1 MKVKKSAVILIAFA
15 FLLTLVLIAANVA
28 LCIFDGTLDKVFGTV
43 TYMRNEEDVD
53 RAIENSRALALEV
66 EEEAAVLLMNED
78 DCLPKAD
85 LDKVNMFGWAS
96 YSPIS
101 CMVGSGAVANDEDE
115 QISLTSAFVN
125 AGVRYNADIEKMYEN
140 LGFDAETSTRAGNAD
155 YHLYEAGK
163 EDVDSVMESA
173 KAFSDVAII
182 TLGRA
187 AGESTD
193 VPFDTTEFDMVNG
206 QSLGVAGK
214 HYLELSEREK
224 YLIEAV
230 CASFDEVIVLLNNA
244 NVFEL
249 GYLEEFP
256 QIKSVLYI
264 GLPGDCGFAA
274 VPKILRGEVNPSGR
288 TADTY
293 AYDVMSAPATR
304 IPHYNVFG
312 NVTLDDKEVY
322 WVTYNEGIYVGY
334 RYYETRYVGD
344 DNVYSEEEE
353 AEYRKAVKYPFGYG
367 IGYTSFV
374 WEVTDTSLGGIH
386 ETIDITVKVTN
397 TGDRAGKDVVELYY
411 TAPYTP
417 GGIEKSYVV
426 LGAFAKT
433 ELLAP
438 GESGEVTL
446 TMNVD
451 DMASYDHR
459 GEKCYVLE
467 AGTYE
472 LKLQTNAHDRKAGV
486 DAIVYEVDETV
497 IYRDDA
503 DGARTGDEQ
512 AAINRFDN
520 AGIEVMSDK
529 ESENSYLSRADWEGT
544 WPDLASKY
552 EAYTAKYFPVFG
564 NNFERTY
571 NGYKADASDE
581 VIEALDELWWEN
593 YDAASDPNNKYYENA
608 PITTDTPF
616 LLEDFEYADRDAE
629 DYADRIAGK
638 DTVVLDDMTEVPYSD
653 DETWNRF
660 IAQMSMDELLAL
672 YQDGGY
678 MTIAIDS
685 IGKSA
690 GVDLDG
696 PAGVSDYMSL
706 KNNYSV
712 CWPSANVMA
721 QTWNTDIARRMGQTF
736 GSEALAE
743 GCTGIY
749 APACNIHRSPFGGRN
764 GEYYSE
770 DGILAGKICG
780 AEVRGLRET
789 GIVVWVKHFAL
800 NNQET
805 LRDVNGLCT
814 FANEQSIRELYLR
827 PFELAVKEG
836 EANGFMNS
844 YNRIG
849 YVWTGMNSALQ
860 MDVARGEWGFEGA
873 IITDFFIVGS
883 WADNGYMGVQAALK
897 AGTDLLLTGDGY
909 EVNNPPYLQLA
920 EAEADNYTQ
929 QALRSMAKH
938 ILYAK
943 AQGSLMQIELG
954 YGWRV
959 IWYVADA
966 LVAAGIV
973 VMIFFAVRI
982 MLKKENA

>member
-1 MKVKKSAVILIAFA
+1 MKVKRSAVILIAIVC
-15 FLLTLVLIAANVA
+15 FLTVVLIAANIA
-28 LCIFDGTLDKVFGTV
+28 LSIFDGTLDKVFGTV

-53 RAIENSRALALEV
+53 KAIENSRKLALEV
-66 EEEAAVLLMNED
+66 EEEGAVLLMNKD
-78 DCLPKAD
+78 YLPKAD
-85 LDKVNMFGWAS
+85 ITKVNMFGWAS

-101 CMVGSGAVANDEDE
+101 CMVGSGAVANDADRR
-115 QISLTSAFVN
+115 ISLTGAFEE
-125 AGVRYNADIEKMYEN
+125 AGISYNTDIEDMYGD
-140 LGFDAETSTRAGNAD
+140 LGFDVTASTRAGNAD

-163 EDVDSVMESA
+163 EDIDGVMDSA
-173 KAFSDVAII
+173 KKFSDVAII

-193 VPFDTTEFDMVNG
+193 VPLNTDEFDNVNG
-206 QSLGVAGK
+206 QSLGVKGK
-214 HYLELSEREK
+214 HYLELSDREK
-224 YLIEAV
+224 YMIDAV
-230 CASFDEVIVLLNNA
+230 SAAFDNVIVLLNNA
-244 NVFEL
+244 NVMEL
-249 GYLEEFP
+249 GYLDDIP
-256 QIKSVLYI
+256 QIKAILSI
-264 GLPGDCGFAA
+264 GLPGDYGFSA
-274 VPKILRGEVNPSGR
+274 VPKILRGEVSPSGR

-293 AYDVMSAPATR
+293 AYDVMSAPSAQ
-304 IPHYNVFG
+304 IPQYNVFG

-334 RYYETRYVGD
+334 RYYETRYVGN
-344 DNVYSEEEE
+344 DNVYSDAEE

-367 IGYTSFV
+367 LSYTEFDWAV
-374 WEVTDTSLGGIH
+374 TRTELGGKGGLIEVT
-386 ETIDITVKVTN
+386 VNVTN
-397 TGDRAGKDVVELYY
+397 KGDVPGKDVVELYY
-411 TAPYTP
+411 TAPYTV
-417 GGIEKSYVV
+417 GGIEKPYVV

-433 ELLAP
+433 NLIAP
-438 GESGEVTL
+438 GESDEVTL

-451 DMASYDHR
+451 DMASYDYR

-467 AGTYE
+467 EGTYE
-472 LKLQTNAHDRKAGV
+472 LKLQTDAHVRKAGV
-486 DAIVYEVDETV
+486 DVIEYEVPETV
-497 IYRDDA
+497 IYRDDE
-503 DGARTGDEQ
+503 DGARSTDKT
-512 AAINRFDN
+512 AAVNHFDN

-529 ESENSYLSRADWEGT
+529 ESASSYLSRADWEGT

-552 EAYTAKYFPVFG
+552 EAYSARYFPVFG
-564 NNFERTY
+564 NSFERTY
-571 NGYKADASDE
+571 NGYKADASEE
-581 VIEALDELWWEN
+581 VINGLRAGWWEN
-593 YDAASDPNNKYYENA
+593 YDPAKDPNNKYYENA

-616 LLEDFEYADRDAE
+616 LLEDFEYADTSAE
-629 DYADRIAGK
+629 DYAERIEKKA
-638 DTVVLDDMTEVPYSD
+638 TVVLDDMTEVPYSD

-660 IAQMSMDELLAL
+660 IAQMSLDEMLQL

-678 MTIAIDS
+678 MTIAVDS

-721 QTWNTDIARRMGQTF
+721 QTWNTDIARKMGQAF
-736 GSEALAE
+736 GNEALTE

-770 DGILAGKICG
+770 DGTLAGKICG
-780 AEVRGLRET
+780 AEVRGLRES

-814 FANEQSIRELYLR
+814 FANEQSIREVYLR

-836 EANGFMNS
+836 NANGFMNS

-849 YVWTGMNSALQ
+849 YIWTGMNSALQ

-909 EVNNPPYLQLA
+909 EKDNPPYLQRS

-938 ILYAK
+938 ILYAQ

-954 YGWRV
+954 YGWRIV
-959 IWYVADA
+959 WYVLDG
-966 LVAAGIV
+966 VVVAGII
-973 VMIFFAVRI
+973 VMIVFIVRI
-982 MLKKENA
+982 MRKKDN